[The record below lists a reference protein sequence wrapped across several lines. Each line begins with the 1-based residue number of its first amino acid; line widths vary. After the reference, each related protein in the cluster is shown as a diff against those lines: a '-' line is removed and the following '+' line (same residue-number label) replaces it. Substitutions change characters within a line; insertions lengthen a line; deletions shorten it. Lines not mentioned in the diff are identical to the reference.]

1 MRTNSVVKILSPVSR
16 HVKFILP
23 TLTHAVEECKN
34 KKREEGG
41 KRRDKSTKRKIKQ
54 IVVMLERVHRRTEKS
69 HCSSTPLPY

>member
-1 MRTNSVVKILSPVSR
+1 MAASQILRLYFFFLFYIYKPVRTNSVVKILSPVSR

-41 KRRDKSTKRKIKQ
+41 KKEEISQQKGK
-54 IVVMLERVHRRTEKS
+54 
-69 HCSSTPLPY
+69 